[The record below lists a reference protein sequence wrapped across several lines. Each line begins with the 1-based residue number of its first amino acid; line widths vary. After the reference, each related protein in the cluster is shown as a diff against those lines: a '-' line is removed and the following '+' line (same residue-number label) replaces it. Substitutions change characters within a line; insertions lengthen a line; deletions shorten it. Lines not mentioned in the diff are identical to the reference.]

1 MPSGILGFRLGH
13 KDKITFV
20 MNAENLNITLK
31 EWCSD
36 PYNWR
41 RLRGN
46 INSMKRVE
54 GSPTE
59 DQILEVSMLLDID
72 LNPNATWYDLLR
84 STHGNPDR
92 IFMSRYYEDRK
103 SFFLTSPR
111 CKVGY
116 IINADRMELEVYEC
130 GAKKFHGLGR
140 YAGKVNYGPKLIDV
154 YEY

>member
-20 MNAENLNITLK
+20 MNAENLN
-31 EWCSD
+31 
-36 PYNWR
+36 NWR

-54 GSPTE
+54 GPPTE

-84 STHGNPDR
+84 STHGNPDT
-92 IFMSRYYEDRK
+92 M
-103 SFFLTSPR
+103 
-111 CKVGY
+111 Y
-116 IINADRMELEVYEC
+116 IS
-130 GAKKFHGLGR
+130 
-140 YAGKVNYGPKLIDV
+140 
-154 YEY
+154 